1 MSFVLYTPAV
11 AIQQVTGLSLW
22 VSILLT
28 GLVCTIYTTI
38 GGIKAVIWTDTF
50 QVFVMFAGLI
60 AIIIKGIDTIG
71 GTRELYT
78 RVKESQRIEFFE

>member
-1 MSFVLYTPAV
+1 MAVVLYTPSV

-38 GGIKAVIWTDTF
+38 GGIKAVIWTDTY
-50 QVFVMFAGLI
+50 
-60 AIIIKGIDTIG
+60 
-71 GTRELYT
+71 ELYFCT
-78 RVKESQRIEFFE
+78 AS

>member
-1 MSFVLYTPAV
+1 MAVVLYTPSV

-38 GGIKAVIWTDTF
+38 GGIKAVIWTDTYEFFFAFPLKINVYHNTFIFYSF
-50 QVFVMFAGLI
+50 QVFVMFG
-60 AIIIKGIDTIG
+60 GI
-71 GTRELYT
+71 
-78 RVKESQRIEFFE
+78 

>member
-1 MSFVLYTPAV
+1 MAVVLYTPSV

-28 GLVCTIYTTI
+28 GAVCTVYTTI

-50 QVFVMFAGLI
+50 QVFVMF
-60 AIIIKGIDTIG
+60 G
-71 GTRELYT
+71 GKYIN
-78 RVKESQRIEFFE
+78 KYSKF

>member
-1 MSFVLYTPAV
+1 MAVVLYTPSM

-38 GGIKAVIWTDTF
+38 GGIKAVIWTDTY
-50 QVFVMFAGLI
+50 
-60 AIIIKGIDTIG
+60 
-71 GTRELYT
+71 EC
-78 RVKESQRIEFFE
+78 FFKNSS